1 MEKIKELVV
10 HKPNQLIEI
19 EGGYLTTL
27 KYSVYNFLLH
37 KFQNEKV
44 NHMNIAGNEI
54 FSSLEISKNYNDIIE
69 YLDSLQKIRVVS
81 RDIKGKLWGA
91 FNLLSS
97 FKRNDD
103 GTFFIEI
110 PHLIYTALCNEEPL
124 YYTTIKLLEQKSFS
138 CIYTGL
144 FYEIFKKYERV
155 NIPCYSLEILRKMTG
170 TEDKYKEYKDF
181 KRYVLEKS
189 IKELNKSDEK
199 HSYNF
204 VEIKIGRKVAE
215 IKFFKE
221 VKAKVIDAEIVE
233 ETALSEKLL
242 KAIKKAKKSLYL
254 NKSYSDKTMKK
265 LVSKYDETLIIRAL
279 EECSKY
285 NQEIKSFSSLMT
297 AKIEDIKNS
306 SNEAIEKKLDEV
318 VIPPK
323 KRKKKIT
330 EDNMSDIFEIDENI
344 EKLKKLLSKQAKE
357 QGKFNEMS
365 SSLIKACRTREDIE
379 MVADNLK
386 IELNLELF

>member
-379 MVADNLK
+379 MIANNLK

>member
-330 EDNMSDIFEIDENI
+330 EDNM
-344 EKLKKLLSKQAKE
+344 L
-357 QGKFNEMS
+357 M
-365 SSLIKACRTREDIE
+365 
-379 MVADNLK
+379 K
-386 IELNLELF
+386 ILRN